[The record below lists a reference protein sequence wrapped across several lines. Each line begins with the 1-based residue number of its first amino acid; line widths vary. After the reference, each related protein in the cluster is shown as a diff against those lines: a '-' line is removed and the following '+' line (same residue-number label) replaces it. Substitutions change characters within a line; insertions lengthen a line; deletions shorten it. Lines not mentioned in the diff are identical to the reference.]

1 MAFSRSVLSDAQVG
15 KEEKRPAAG
24 TASERQPGTSLS
36 PFKFLTTRNIFNNFL
51 ILFVG
56 GARAVVGGADQ
67 GGAALLSSI
76 VRLTSKPL

>member
-1 MAFSRSVLSDAQVG
+1 VAFSRSVLSDAQVG
-15 KEEKRPAAG
+15 KEEERPAG

-36 PFKFLTTRNIFNNFL
+36 PFKFLTIPNIFNNVL

-56 GARAVVGGADQ
+56 GTRAVVGGADQ
-67 GGAALLSSI
+67 GGAAPLSSI